1 MSRLFLQETAKYKDL
16 VDLTLCCM
24 LYKVCNCR
32 QFEHMKGSEFVDFM
46 NLKSVS
52 AKICF
57 REKNR
62 VCYLLYMVSKRF
74 DSPILG
80 QEWLSLILE
89 ACQISPEYYRSHYK
103 DAVASGAGDKNKE
116 FVSDVKNAFNMANNL
131 M

>member
-1 MSRLFLQETAKYKDL
+1 MTRLFLEETAKYKDL

-24 LYKVCNCR
+24 LYKICNCR
-32 QFEHMKGSEFVDFM
+32 QFEHMKGSDFVDFM

-62 VCYLLYMVSKRF
+62 VCYLLYMVSGRF

-89 ACQISPEYYRSHYK
+89 ACQISPEYYKSHYK

-116 FVSDVKNAFNMANNL
+116 FVSNVQNAFKTAEDL